1 MLNSVGFHKNIKIFI
16 TSVTEGS
23 LWVHVVDDG
32 VHFDNIS
39 LKESYHSI

>member
-1 MLNSVGFHKNIKIFI
+1 MLNSVGFHQNFQIFI

-23 LWVHVVDDG
+23 LWVVDDG
-32 VHFDNIS
+32 VHFDNKS